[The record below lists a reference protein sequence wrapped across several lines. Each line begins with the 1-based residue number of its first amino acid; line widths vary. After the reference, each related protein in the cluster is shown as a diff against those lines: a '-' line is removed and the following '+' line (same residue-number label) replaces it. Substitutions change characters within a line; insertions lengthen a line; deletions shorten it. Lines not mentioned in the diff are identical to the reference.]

1 MDEETPALKGRL
13 HIFAPC
19 VRGKFEEMSPEEQ
32 AALLSYFGPGPGAG
46 WLASLLSS
54 LWVVAGLVATAVAV
68 PVVLDDD
75 DETGV
80 VSPPY

>member
-1 MDEETPALKGRL
+1 MTILKNYHYAGYVEASGSNLCR
-13 HIFAPC
+13 I
-19 VRGKFEEMSPEEQ
+19 KPEEQ